1 MAITTVGGSVVTV
14 GGSSSVGNGT
24 TFGDL
29 IEKVYRLVWAEPSG
43 TN

>member
-24 TFGDL
+24 MFL
-29 IEKVYRLVWAEPSG
+29 NVKLVKKSL
-43 TN
+43 NNKD